1 MVILFL
7 MSTLSSPSTAA
18 ISTYLRDNTRLL
30 LLPLM
35 TELTDE
41 VLTLPQT
48 RNHPD
53 RDEYVKI

>member
-53 RDEYVKI
+53 RDE